1 MLGGEIKKNTAGQGG
16 GCYFENGTF
25 NISGVAKITPST
37 DGDEHTHGRN
47 DVYLFNNKTINITG
61 NLTAGQN
68 QAARITVPDANYTE
82 STQVL
87 TGDTSTNANK
97 FKVTKKGSEEW
108 DVKSD
113 GYLKKKN

>member
-1 MLGGEIKKNTAGQGG
+1 MSGGEIKKNTAGQGG

-25 NISGVAKITPST
+25 NISEVAKITPST

-47 DVYLFNNKTINITG
+47 DVYLSDGKKIKITG
-61 NLTAGQN
+61 SLTAGPN
-68 QAARITVPDANYTE
+68 QAARITVPNSKYNV

-108 DVKSD
+108 EVKSD